1 MPSAAIRR
9 AYGAGVGGSGG
20 VSGTPQNGQCAAPGW
35 TTLMPQLLQTGESGV
50 SEPGIMDRLWLSRA
64 GGASGI
70 SLAGAA

>member
-1 MPSAAIRR
+1 
-9 AYGAGVGGSGG
+9 
-20 VSGTPQNGQCAAPGW
+20 
-35 TTLMPQLLQTGESGV
+35 MPQLLQTGESGV